1 MHEYSRPLGDAVK
14 RARGKLD
21 LTQNEVADIADI
33 DVRTVL
39 NIENYKGNPKM
50 EVLYPLVRALKID
63 AREIFNPE
71 MQRETPALRQ
81 LRLLIEDCSEEE
93 AAAIIPV
100 FKAVLTALRD
110 KNATSIK
117 CNRASFPVLHK
128 GKLALRS
135 GRPAHLLITIFNFTT
150 SIRTSFLHFGQYSG
164 NWISTV
170 SSYTFVL
177 VFPPQIGQCT
187 HKEPS

>member
-1 MHEYSRPLGDAVK
+1 MHEYSRPLGDAIK
-14 RARGKLD
+14 RARGKLG
-21 LTQNEVADIADI
+21 LTQNEVADKADI

-39 NIENYKGNPKM
+39 NIENYKRNPKM

-110 KNATSIK
+110 KNATPIK
-117 CNRASFPVLHK
+117 
-128 GKLALRS
+128 
-135 GRPAHLLITIFNFTT
+135 
-150 SIRTSFLHFGQYSG
+150 
-164 NWISTV
+164 
-170 SSYTFVL
+170 
-177 VFPPQIGQCT
+177 
-187 HKEPS
+187 

>member
-14 RARGKLD
+14 RARGKSG
-21 LTQNEVADIADI
+21 LTQNEVADMADV

-71 MQRETPALRQ
+71 IRRETPALRQ
-81 LRLLIEDCSEEE
+81 LHVMIEECSEEE

-100 FKAVLTALRD
+100 FQSVLTALRD
-110 KNATSIK
+110 KNALPI
-117 CNRASFPVLHK
+117 
-128 GKLALRS
+128 
-135 GRPAHLLITIFNFTT
+135 
-150 SIRTSFLHFGQYSG
+150 
-164 NWISTV
+164 
-170 SSYTFVL
+170 
-177 VFPPQIGQCT
+177 
-187 HKEPS
+187 E

>member
-21 LTQNEVADIADI
+21 LTQNEVADMADV

-71 MQRETPALRQ
+71 IRRESPALRQ
-81 LRLLIEDCSEEE
+81 LRVLIEECSEEE

-100 FKAVLTALRD
+100 FQSVLTALRD
-110 KNATSIK
+110 KNALPI
-117 CNRASFPVLHK
+117 
-128 GKLALRS
+128 
-135 GRPAHLLITIFNFTT
+135 
-150 SIRTSFLHFGQYSG
+150 
-164 NWISTV
+164 
-170 SSYTFVL
+170 
-177 VFPPQIGQCT
+177 
-187 HKEPS
+187 E

>member
-1 MHEYSRPLGDAVK
+1 MHDYSRPLGDAVK

-21 LTQNEVADIADI
+21 LTQNEVADLADV

-71 MQRETPALRQ
+71 IRRESPALRQ
-81 LRLLIEDCSEEE
+81 LRVLIEGCSEEE

-100 FKAVLTALRD
+100 FQSVLTALRD
-110 KNATSIK
+110 KNALPI
-117 CNRASFPVLHK
+117 
-128 GKLALRS
+128 
-135 GRPAHLLITIFNFTT
+135 
-150 SIRTSFLHFGQYSG
+150 
-164 NWISTV
+164 
-170 SSYTFVL
+170 
-177 VFPPQIGQCT
+177 
-187 HKEPS
+187 E